1 MNFMDYGEKKRKQH
15 ERTFHLTE
23 LHVHVYQELYTI
35 LNLPLNLVKQVTR
48 NYGTLLGMAKE
59 TNYKTDLYILVTI
72 F

>member
-1 MNFMDYGEKKRKQH
+1 MDYGEKKRKQH

-48 NYGTLLGMAKE
+48 NYGTFTRNGKRDRLQ
-59 TNYKTDLYILVTI
+59 N
-72 F
+72 